1 MPSIK
6 RDATAVAAGMAET
19 SKEPRIPVASRSGPR
34 GCELDRLYLPYE
46 WVLEELSCG
55 TCADSRFVGEPHHC
69 LQRARRVAE
78 VVILFQNVVVEKAYR
93 GEGMEAYYEAAAA
106 QKRRRSVGG
115 AAPVVSRAVKKEG
128 PESVNVVSLKWVRWR
143 SEMVRIKIASPLGPQ
158 RVGKSGVDSV
168 TSRRTVLRR
177 GAAASAGEL
186 LEEALPEE
194 LRISMEEEKP
204 WCLRC
209 TGIWLRGMQ
218 PKRNQSFSAEPC
230 VWDELQS

>member
-69 LQRARRVAE
+69 LQWAKRVAE
-78 VVILFQNVVVEKAYR
+78 VVVLFQNVVVKKAYR

-115 AAPVVSRAVKKEG
+115 AAPVPSELKGDAEDVVCECSIVEVG
-128 PESVNVVSLKWVRWR
+128 PLEVGDGKDQDRFTLGAPKGGEEWCGQRDVQKDGATKSPRLQLIRRWR
-143 SEMVRIKIASPLGPQ
+143 
-158 RVGKSGVDSV
+158 
-168 TSRRTVLRR
+168 
-177 GAAASAGEL
+177 
-186 LEEALPEE
+186 
-194 LRISMEEEKP
+194 
-204 WCLRC
+204 
-209 TGIWLRGMQ
+209 
-218 PKRNQSFSAEPC
+218 
-230 VWDELQS
+230 